1 MVQKTSI
8 PWSFLIRIVVAV
20 LICYYLYTQIDWN
33 SFFRLVSDAEVSWIL
48 IAAGCYGMTTA
59 LGMTRWHLLLK
70 TCHAEMRFTRTAQ
83 LTMIG
88 LFANLF
94 LPSSMGGDLFKGYYA
109 SREIPHIKP
118 TVIMSIIM
126 ERLLGF
132 IAMFLISTTLILFR
146 FDALTAEPAT
156 KIAVYFYFGLFGLIL
171 GIIVLGSWKKFGQYI
186 PLWKRLPIEEQLRE
200 AGNAYRFFLHHQSCF
215 WGGLALSCMA
225 HFTLMGTFYFV
236 SVGLNMHLN
245 FWDLAAVL
253 PLIMVVSMI
262 PVTPGGVGLREVA
275 FTHFLQFAHMTEEA
289 SVALSLGG
297 TAVIYTWALSGG
309 LVLLQFRSKK
319 QPLPVEK

>member
-1 MVQKTSI
+1 MVNKARV
-8 PWSFLIRIVVAV
+8 PWSFLIRIVVAI

-33 SFFRLVSDAEVSWIL
+33 SFFRLVSDAKAGWVL
-48 IAAGCYGMTTA
+48 IAAGCYGTTTA
-59 LGMTRWHLLLK
+59 LGMIRWHLLLK
-70 TCHAEMRFTRTAQ
+70 TCHAEMKFARTAQ

-156 KIAVYFYFGLFGLIL
+156 KLAVYLYFGLFGLIL
-171 GIIVLGSWKKFGQYI
+171 AVIVLGSWKKLGNYI

-200 AGNAYRFFLHHQSCF
+200 AGNAYRFFLRHQPCF
-215 WGGLALSCMA
+215 WGGLVLSCIA

-262 PVTPGGVGLREVA
+262 PLTPGSIGLREIA

-309 LVLLQFRSKK
+309 LVLLQFRSHK
-319 QPLPVEK
+319 PPFSSEK

>member
-1 MVQKTSI
+1 M
-8 PWSFLIRIVVAV
+8 AV

-33 SFFRLVSDAEVSWIL
+33 SFFRLVSDAEAGWVL
-48 IAAGCYGMTTA
+48 IAGCCYGMTTL

-70 TCHAEMRFTRTAQ
+70 TCHADMKFTRTAQ

-146 FDALTAEPAT
+146 FDALTAEPTT
-156 KIAVYFYFGLFGLIL
+156 KVAVYLYFGFFGLIL
-171 GIIVLGSWKKFGQYI
+171 GIIALGSWKNLGNYI

-200 AGNAYRFFLHHQSCF
+200 AGNAYRFFLRHLPCF
-215 WGGLALSCMA
+215 WGGLALSCIA

-262 PVTPGGVGLREVA
+262 PVTPGGVGLREIA

-297 TAVIYTWALSGG
+297 TAVIYLWALSGG
-309 LVLLQFRSKK
+309 LVLLQFRSQKHTAAD
-319 QPLPVEK
+319 EK

>member
-1 MVQKTSI
+1 MAEKARI
-8 PWSFLIRIVVAV
+8 PWSLLIRIVIAV
-20 LICYYLYTQIDWN
+20 PICYYLYELIDWN
-33 SFFRLVSDAEVSWIL
+33 SFFRVISDAEVGWIL
-48 IAAGCYGMTTA
+48 IAAGCYGITTT
-59 LGMTRWHLLLK
+59 LGIIRWHLLLK
-70 TCHAEMRFTRTAQ
+70 TCHAEMKFTRTAQ

-94 LPSSMGGDLFKGYYA
+94 LPSSMMGDLLKGYYA

-156 KIAVYFYFGLFGLIL
+156 KLAVYLYFGLFGLIF
-171 GIIVLGSWKKFGQYI
+171 GIIALGSWKKLGNYI

-200 AGNAYRFFLHHQSCF
+200 AGTAYRFFLRHQACF
-215 WGGLALSCMA
+215 WGGLALSCIA

-253 PLIMVVSMI
+253 PLIMVVNMI
-262 PVTPGGVGLREVA
+262 PLTPGGIGLREVA

-297 TAVIYTWALSGG
+297 TAVIYLMALPGG
-309 LVLLQFRSKK
+309 LVLLQFRSRKMHQADQK
-319 QPLPVEK
+319 